1 MPLLRERIYAKCSFA
16 RQFVIS
22 WISVLDMVPGI
33 DLVVYLPELI
43 DGLFRILD
51 DPMPEVKKMCE
62 TTLGEFLRSI
72 QSDPSRVDFAAMI
85 NILINHAQEKHDDL
99 VQVFTVTVDV
109 VCYYKIGCSLQQSLG
124 LKNLY
129 RDQVLQC
136 YHICLGFL
144 QLFCLVFPMIRTL
157 AEVSLFSFI
166 IQCRNFIELL
176 LVF

>member
-1 MPLLRERIYAKCSFA
+1 MGVSNGFFKDIVTESTSFDLEGFMPLLRERIYTKGSFA

-99 VQVFTVTVDV
+99 VQV
-109 VCYYKIGCSLQQSLG
+109 I
-124 LKNLY
+124 
-129 RDQVLQC
+129 
-136 YHICLGFL
+136 
-144 QLFCLVFPMIRTL
+144 
-157 AEVSLFSFI
+157 
-166 IQCRNFIELL
+166 
-176 LVF
+176 